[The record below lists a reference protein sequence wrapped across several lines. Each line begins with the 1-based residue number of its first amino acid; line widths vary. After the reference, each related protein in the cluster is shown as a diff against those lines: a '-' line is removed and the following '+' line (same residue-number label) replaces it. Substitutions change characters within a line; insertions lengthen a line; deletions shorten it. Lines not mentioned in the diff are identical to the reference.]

1 MRRISCFA
9 QPTGTV
15 CCCRCSLL
23 ILFFSRFVSNPIF
36 FSRWVRVCIRSIC
49 ESYAYKYKE
58 DAPFIF
64 VIFETNVWYEMH
76 ICCSFLFSYSVF
88 FVCAETFGIYTSFGF
103 YSAPNANCMRR
114 NKRNEEKER
123 KMRRTAKKIIAFVWY
138 VRQSFVLV
146 FVFLLFCVLLLA
158 ARSGIVSHFQFRR
171 MCIAKEYYATEQC
184 NTRAPFTKL
193 LLFSFLEFL
202 LFFIFWLETNR
213 CRMLRCVRRAIFIET
228 KRIFANNFLFLVSF
242 HSTQTK
248 DERIFC
254 FVLFG
259 FADCFQCLA
268 RAACIPVSYF
278 VATGNSASHST
289 DDANLNVFRVFFLFC
304 SASAQFL
311 FRFLSSFA
319 DFRF

>member
-1 MRRISCFA
+1 MYSRVHTKNSQNIEQKPKNVRTGAEKKRRTTMRRISCFA

-146 FVFLLFCVLLLA
+146 FVFLLFLCFCWRPAVESFPIFSSDECVSPKNIMQLNNAIRVRLL
-158 ARSGIVSHFQFRR
+158 Q
-171 MCIAKEYYATEQC
+171 
-184 NTRAPFTKL
+184 
-193 LLFSFLEFL
+193 
-202 LFFIFWLETNR
+202 
-213 CRMLRCVRRAIFIET
+213 
-228 KRIFANNFLFLVSF
+228 NFCC
-242 HSTQTK
+242 
-248 DERIFC
+248 FC
-254 FVLFG
+254 FWSFFFFSYSG
-259 FADCFQCLA
+259 WRRTA
-268 RAACIPVSYF
+268 AAC
-278 VATGNSASHST
+278 
-289 DDANLNVFRVFFLFC
+289 
-304 SASAQFL
+304 
-311 FRFLSSFA
+311 
-319 DFRF
+319 